1 MDNMNLDTLWNA
13 CLAGNRK
20 AQFQLYQ
27 TLSGRMFSVCL
38 RYAQHES
45 EAEEILQAGFIKVFT
60 KGQLFDNKG
69 SLEGWIRKIMVNT
82 AIELH
87 RDRRRHFFEPLTHDY
102 PMADSR
108 AESDENLR
116 YKDLLAIV
124 TELPIGYRT
133 VFNLYVV
140 EGYSHKEIAQMLSI
154 SEGSSKSQLSRARQ
168 WLKEKLLKIE
178 HIG

>member
-1 MDNMNLDTLWNA
+1 MNLDTLWNA

>member
-1 MDNMNLDTLWNA
+1 MNLDTLWNA

-87 RDRRRHFFEPLTHDY
+87 RDRRRHFFEPLPHDY

>member
-1 MDNMNLDTLWNA
+1 MNLDTLWNA

-38 RYAQHES
+38 RYAQNES

-87 RDRRRHFFEPLTHDY
+87 RNKSRHYFEPLTQDY

-108 AESDENLR
+108 SGSDENLR
-116 YKDLLAIV
+116 YKDLLAMI
-124 TELPIGYRT
+124 TALPLGYRT
-133 VFNLYVV
+133 VFNLYVI
-140 EGYSHKEIAQMLSI
+140 EGYSHKEISAMLSI
-154 SEGSSKSQLSRARQ
+154 SEGNSKSQLSRARQ
-168 WLKEKLLKIE
+168 WLKEKLMKIE
-178 HIG
+178 NIGL